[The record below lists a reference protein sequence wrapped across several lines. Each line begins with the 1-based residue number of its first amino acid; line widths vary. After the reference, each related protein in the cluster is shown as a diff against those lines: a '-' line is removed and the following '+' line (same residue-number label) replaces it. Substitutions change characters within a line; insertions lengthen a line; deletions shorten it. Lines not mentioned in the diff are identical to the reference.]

1 MSIEQQPPQRPT
13 VGRIVHYYVNGS
25 GPHAAIVTVAD
36 DYTDP
41 MMVDLQVFGELNKG
55 RTRGLRTCVT
65 YSDVPGSE
73 NRQDRWCWPPR
84 A

>member
-36 DYTDP
+36 DYKDP
-41 MMVDLQVFGELNKG
+41 MIVDLQIFG
-55 RTRGLRTCVT
+55 GLRGQRNCVR
-65 YSDVPGSE
+65 YSDEVGAEGGS
-73 NRQDRWCWPPR
+73 DRWCWPPR